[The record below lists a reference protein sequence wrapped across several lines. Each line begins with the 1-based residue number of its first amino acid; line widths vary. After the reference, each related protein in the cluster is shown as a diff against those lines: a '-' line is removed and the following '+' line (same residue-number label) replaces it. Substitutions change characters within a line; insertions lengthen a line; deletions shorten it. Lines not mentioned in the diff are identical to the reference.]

1 MRPRVHQ
8 RSLLLV
14 GAAGGQSY
22 GDGFRKPEF
31 YATLRNK
38 HSSLAPK
45 TDLVILSQRC
55 EDLSCPPR
63 TKQTNKFGRTNF
75 LLAN

>member
-45 TDLVILSQRC
+45 TDLVILS
-55 EDLSCPPR
+55 
-63 TKQTNKFGRTNF
+63 
-75 LLAN
+75 